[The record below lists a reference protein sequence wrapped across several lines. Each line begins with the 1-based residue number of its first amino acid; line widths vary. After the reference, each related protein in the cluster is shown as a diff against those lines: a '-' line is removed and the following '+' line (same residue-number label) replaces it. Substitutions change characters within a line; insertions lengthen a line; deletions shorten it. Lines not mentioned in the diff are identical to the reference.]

1 MTETYLHR
9 GSAAPRRERI
19 SDIHAMPAELFV
31 SAFRKARDAA
41 ERHTPFG
48 VLNKTQR
55 DAVVRCAARDV
66 GCTMKVAN
74 QMIALA
80 GPIGW
85 AA

>member
-1 MTETYLHR
+1 MTTTYLHR
-9 GSAAPRRERI
+9 GSTAPRRERI
-19 SDIHAMPAELFV
+19 NDIHAMSAELFV
-31 SAFRKARDAA
+31 SAFRKAKDAA

-48 VLNKTQR
+48 VLDKTER
-55 DAVVRCAARDV
+55 EAVVRCAARDA
-66 GCTMKVAN
+66 GCTMNVAH